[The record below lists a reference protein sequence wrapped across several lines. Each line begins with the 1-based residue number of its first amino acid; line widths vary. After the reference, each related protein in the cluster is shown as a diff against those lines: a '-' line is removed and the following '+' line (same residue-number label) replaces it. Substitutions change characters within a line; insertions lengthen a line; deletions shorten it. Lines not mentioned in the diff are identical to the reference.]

1 MKTLLAPTDFSV
13 ISLNALDY
21 AVELAKLT
29 DAKLVIFHAF
39 HAPLIISEVPVVM
52 PLPEELEKDSLKQL
66 KKIEKNLQ
74 HKHGGKLKIEIGC
87 ACGLAVDE
95 IVSYT
100 EKAGVDMIVIGMHG
114 AGFLEEKLVGSVTT
128 SLIQR
133 SKIPV
138 LSIDTTTLFRKIK
151 SMVFASDYHE
161 IKKLNFLKPLI
172 DLAHLFKAH
181 VHILNVAIGENTE
194 PTLSQ
199 AAEGIKLEHM
209 LEATNHSFHQIKNKS
224 VVDGINLFVK
234 AHHIDMVVMIPRK
247 HSFFN
252 SLVKESDTKK
262 MAFHASAPLLTI
274 HE

>member
-21 AVELAKLT
+21 AVELAKLS
-29 DAKLVIFHAF
+29 DAKLIIFHAY

-74 HKHGGKLKIEIGC
+74 HKHAGKLKLEVAC

-95 IVSYT
+95 IVNYT
-100 EKAGVDMIVIGMHG
+100 EKSGVDMIVIGMHG

-133 SKIPV
+133 SNIPV
-138 LSIDTTTLFRKIK
+138 LSVDNTTVFRKIK

-161 IKKLNFLKPLI
+161 LKKSNFLKPLI
-172 DLAHLFKAH
+172 DLAQLFKAH
-181 VHILNVAIGENTE
+181 VHILNVATSENTE

-224 VVDGINLFVK
+224 VVVGINLFVK
-234 AHHIDMVVMIPRK
+234 AHQIDLVVMIPRK